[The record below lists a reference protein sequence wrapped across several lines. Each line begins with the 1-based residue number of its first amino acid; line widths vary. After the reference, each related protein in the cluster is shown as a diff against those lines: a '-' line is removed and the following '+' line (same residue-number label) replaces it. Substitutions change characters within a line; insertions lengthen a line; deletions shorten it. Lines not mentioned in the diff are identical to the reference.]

1 MNFVSLTLAIS
12 LILIVLF
19 NTEAGRRESSLV
31 NAETDM
37 INNATP
43 PTKCH
48 NSNFFLNKT
57 NTILANVLPPK
68 IVMVYDG
75 KQYDTGYL
83 FSSKYRAGS
92 SFSQLQIPPERIISN
107 VPNKSL
113 IVINGSCLGF
123 VIQND
128 PLTKTP
134 SSLSVNA
141 YSAQGHA
148 LKVLSSVEH
157 SKSNFFN
164 VSLDEGKYILLVV
177 ATWLPEDQK
186 VTGYVEYNFLIDV
199 RNSKQKMGFYLCSRI
214 K

>member
-1 MNFVSLTLAIS
+1 MNLQKPKISFVSLTLTIS
-12 LILIVLF
+12 LILFILF
-19 NTEAGRRESSLV
+19 NTEAGRRELSLV

-37 INNATP
+37 VNNSTQ

-57 NTILANVLPPK
+57 NTIIANVLPPK
-68 IVMVYDG
+68 IFMIYDG

-107 VPNKSL
+107 IPNNSL
-113 IVINGSCLGF
+113 TVINGSCLGF

-128 PLTKTP
+128 SLTKTP

-141 YSAQGHA
+141 YSAQGYA

-177 ATWLPEDQK
+177 ATWLPADQK
-186 VTGYVEYNFLIDV
+186 VTGYTDYNFLIDI
-199 RNSKQKMGFYLCSRI
+199 RNSK
-214 K
+214 